1 MKVKFGLFAV
11 RKSSFEKFKR
21 RNILGDPVDKVLT
34 YNDMRLTL
42 SWYAKRLIEKRRH
55 CYDKEI
61 LWNTWFQ

>member
-1 MKVKFGLFAV
+1 MNDIIAKRSSHLDITAHRGIMKVKFALFAH

-42 SWYAKRLIEKRRH
+42 S
-55 CYDKEI
+55 
-61 LWNTWFQ
+61 